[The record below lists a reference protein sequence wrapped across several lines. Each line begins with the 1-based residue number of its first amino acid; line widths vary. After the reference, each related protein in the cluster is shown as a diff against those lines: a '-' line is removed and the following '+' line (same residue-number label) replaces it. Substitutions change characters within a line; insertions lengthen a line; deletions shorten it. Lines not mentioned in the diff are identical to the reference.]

1 LRTEVG
7 AKIELLHLGRVRKG
21 GAMADDA
28 CSVCG
33 REEGSLRLVPLDTG
47 EQALFCP
54 DCLAAR
60 GDDLLVPG
68 VGGKEA
74 AP

>member
-1 LRTEVG
+1 
-7 AKIELLHLGRVRKG
+7 
-21 GAMADDA
+21 MADDA

-33 REEGSLRLVPLDTG
+33 REEGSLRMVSLDTG

-74 AP
+74 VP